1 MTAALSVSGVNKRFG
16 GFVALHDVSFDVLQN
31 TTHAIIGPNGA
42 GKTTLVNTISGLI
55 KPEAGKIKLGERDIT
70 RVPAHMVARAG
81 LVRTFQITSL
91 FADLT
96 VKENIDVAL
105 HACRRFRLLQLGPGA
120 RAQDADQLL
129 DRFGLDRVATRP
141 VGQLSHGDQRI
152 LEVAVALA
160 AEPAI
165 ILLDEPTAGMS
176 PDETERFTSLITQTL
191 KGRHTLVLI
200 EHDMD
205 VVLRTADHITVLC
218 AGTVLADDTPDAIM
232 ANPIVQEAYL
242 GRAHH

>member
-1 MTAALSVSGVNKRFG
+1 MTPALSLAGVGKRFG
-16 GFVALHDVSFDVLQN
+16 DFVALRDVSFDVAEG
-31 TTHAIIGPNGA
+31 TTHALIGPNGA
-42 GKTTLVNTISGLI
+42 GKTTLVNTISGLLRAETGTI
-55 KPEAGKIKLGERDIT
+55 RLGARDIS
-70 RVPAHMVARAG
+70 RVPAHKVARSG

-96 VKENIDVAL
+96 VRENIDVAL
-105 HACRRFRLLQLGPGA
+105 HARRRFRPAGPVPQTAESLLA
-120 RAQDADQLL
+120 
-129 DRFGLDRVATRP
+129 RFGLETAAARAVS
-141 VGQLSHGDQRI
+141 QLSHGDQRI

-160 AEPAI
+160 AEPSI

-176 PDETERFTSLITQTL
+176 PDETERFTSLVTQTL

-218 AGTVLADDTPDAIM
+218 AGSVLADGPPDAIM
-232 ANPIVQEAYL
+232 ADPLVQEAYL
-242 GRAHH
+242 GRPRH

>member
-1 MTAALSVSGVNKRFG
+1 MIPALSISGLGKRFG
-16 GFVALHDVSFDVLQN
+16 GFVALHDVTFTVAEN
-31 TTHAIIGPNGA
+31 ATHAIIGPNGA
-42 GKTTLVNTISGLI
+42 GKTTLVNTISGLM
-55 KPEAGKIKLGERDIT
+55 KPETGKIELGERDIT
-70 RVPAHMVARAG
+70 RVPAHLVARAG

-91 FADLT
+91 FPDLT
-96 VKENIDVAL
+96 VKENIEVAL
-105 HACRRFRLLQLGPGA
+105 HACRLYRLREIGSAANLQT
-120 RAQDADQLL
+120 ADQLME
-129 DRFGLDRVATRP
+129 RFGLTRVAGQPTA
-141 VGQLSHGDQRI
+141 QLSHGDQRI

-176 PDETERFTSLITQTL
+176 PDETERFTSLMTQTL

-218 AGTVLADDTPDAIM
+218 AGTVLADDTPEAIM
-232 ANPIVQEAYL
+232 TNPVVQEAYL

>member
-1 MTAALSVSGVNKRFG
+1 MTVALSVAGLGKRFG
-16 GFVALHDVSFDVLQN
+16 GFVALRDVSFDVAEN
-31 TTHAIIGPNGA
+31 STHAIIGPNGA
-42 GKTTLVNTISGLI
+42 GKTTLVNTISGLL
-55 KPEAGKIKLGERDIT
+55 KPESGSIRLGDRDIT
-70 RVPAHMVARAG
+70 KEPAYIVAREG

-91 FADLT
+91 FSDLT
-96 VKENIDVAL
+96 VKENLDVAL
-105 HACRRFRLLQLGPGA
+105 HACRKFRIPRLAPGFV
-120 RAQDADQLL
+120 AQTSEQLL
-129 DRFGLDRVATRP
+129 ERFGLERIASRP
-141 VGQLSHGDQRI
+141 VAHLSHGDQRI

-176 PDETERFTSLITQTL
+176 PDETERFTSLIAGTL

-218 AGTVLADDTPDAIM
+218 AGMVLASDEPKAIM
-232 ANPIVQEAYL
+232 ADPSVQEAYL
-242 GRAHH
+242 GRTQH

>member
-1 MTAALSVSGVNKRFG
+1 MTTALSVSGLGKRFG
-16 GFVALHDVSFDVLQN
+16 GFVALRDVTFDVAEN
-31 TTHAIIGPNGA
+31 STHAIIGPNGA
-42 GKTTLVNTISGLI
+42 GKTTLVNTISGLL
-55 KPEAGKIKLGERDIT
+55 KPEAGSIRLGERDIT
-70 RVPAHMVARAG
+70 KAPAHVVAREG

-91 FADLT
+91 FPDLT
-96 VKENIDVAL
+96 VTENLDVAL
-105 HACRRFRLLQLGPGA
+105 HACRKFRIPRLSPA
-120 RAQDADQLL
+120 TKAQTSEQLL
-129 DRFGLDRVATRP
+129 ERFGLGRIANRMVA
-141 VGQLSHGDQRI
+141 QLSHGDQRI

-176 PDETERFTSLITQTL
+176 PDETERFTALISGTL

-218 AGTVLADDTPDAIM
+218 AGMVLASDAPQAIM
-232 ANPIVQEAYL
+232 ANPLVQEAYL
-242 GRAHH
+242 GRTRH